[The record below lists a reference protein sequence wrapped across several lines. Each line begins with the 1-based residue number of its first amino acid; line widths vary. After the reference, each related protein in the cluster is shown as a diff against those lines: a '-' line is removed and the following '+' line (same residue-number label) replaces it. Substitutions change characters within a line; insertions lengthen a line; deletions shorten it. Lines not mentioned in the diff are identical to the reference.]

1 MIKMFRSFLLFPLSL
16 NIPGKGLFRKLIGE
30 NKTYNGRPVYN
41 HTQTGEVIFFKGE
54 IFLSFESKNFNQFF
68 LLQTITGEAVKAVIM
83 RMTGQTSAL

>member
-16 NIPGKGLFRKLIGE
+16 NIPGKGLFRKLVGE

-54 IFLSFESKNFNQFF
+54 IFDTLENHFKYLYF
-68 LLQTITGEAVKAVIM
+68 QTIFGAAVQAVIM
-83 RMTGQTSAL
+83 RTMGQTSDL

>member
-1 MIKMFRSFLLFPLSL
+1 MLFRSFLLFPLSL

-30 NKTYNGRPVYN
+30 NKTYNDRPVYN

-68 LLQTITGEAVKAVIM
+68 LPKTISGEAVKAVIM